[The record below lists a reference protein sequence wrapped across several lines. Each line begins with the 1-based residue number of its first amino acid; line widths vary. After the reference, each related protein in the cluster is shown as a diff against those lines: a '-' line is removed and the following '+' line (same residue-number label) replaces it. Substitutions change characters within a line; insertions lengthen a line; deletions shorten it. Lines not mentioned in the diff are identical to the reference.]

1 MGDPTT
7 LFSYERHIDVRSLRG
22 DTLLVTLGAFGDAGG
37 AQRQLNDHLLNT
49 LPSRII
55 GRMDMD
61 QVYDYAARRPEVTLD
76 HEQFTDYEAPEI
88 ILYEVTG
95 PDDEPFFLLTGPE
108 PSFQWE
114 RVAGSLRIVIEQ
126 LGIRRTVIAQSF
138 PAPVPH
144 TRELPVTRF
153 AGQPSDI
160 VRRRPMPAAFRIRAP
175 FSALLTLRLDEAG
188 IPVTGIVAHVPQY
201 LHESDFPQAALAL
214 FEALAEEHGP
224 SIQTTALEVR
234 AAKVRQAI
242 EAELSDSP
250 QLQEMVAQLEAGF
263 DRTLPAHAA
272 SQADVPDAEEIGAE
286 IENYLRSLE
295 ADDTPNNTNDST
307 DTPHPDTDEDDHDA
321 PPPQH
326 RDEPRD
332 H

>member
-22 DTLLVTLGAFGDAGG
+22 DTLLVTLGSFGDAGG
-37 AQRQLNDHLLNT
+37 AQRQINDHLLNT

-55 GRMDMD
+55 GRLDMD
-61 QVYDYAARRPEVTLD
+61 QVYDYAGRRPEVTLD
-76 HEQFTDYEAPEI
+76 RERFIDYDTPQ
-88 ILYEVTG
+88 ILLHEVTG
-95 PDDEPFFLLTGPE
+95 PDGAPFFLLTGPE

-114 RVAGSLRIVIEQ
+114 RVASSLRIVIEQ

-153 AGQPSDI
+153 AGEPETI
-160 VRRRPMPAAFRIRAP
+160 VRRHPMPAAFRIRAP
-175 FSALLTLRLDEAG
+175 FSAVLTLRLDEAG

-201 LHESDFPQAALAL
+201 LHDSDFPQAALAL
-214 FEALAEEHGP
+214 FDALAEERGP
-224 SIQTTALEVR
+224 RIETTALEVR

-263 DRTLPAHAA
+263 DRALPARAA
-272 SQADVPDAEEIGAE
+272 AEGDVPDAEEIGAE
-286 IENYLRSLE
+286 IEDYLRSLQ
-295 ADDTPNNTNDST
+295 AG
-307 DTPHPDTDEDDHDA
+307 DEQDGDQPGA
-321 PPPQH
+321 
-326 RDEPRD
+326 
-332 H
+332 